1 MFIKAKKIY
10 STFCSDLIWNCVV
23 NHYLTGLAASNGLT
37 WTLTFVRICVVC
49 FIESPLKIMKNVFYF
64 ILKGLFVL
72 KIFTF

>member
-23 NHYLTGLAASNGLT
+23 NHYLTGLADSNGLT